1 MLSKNIRFKNFSN
14 KSNNLSIYRSFNE
27 LKKDYF
33 KKKIKILL
41 SLSKNYKY
49 NYNKRIVLKYKKFQN
64 FKIIG
69 MGGSILGPKAIY
81 QFLNHKIKKNFLFI
95 DNLQTTLNLQ
105 GKKKFINL
113 IISKS
118 GNTLETISNSNI
130 LITNNK
136 KNIFITEN
144 KKNYLNTLA
153 NQMKAEVIEH
163 NNYIG
168 GRYSVLSEVGMLPA
182 ELMGLDEKK
191 FKRLNYLIKNKNFTN
206 NLIQNVASTLNL
218 VKKKKFLSIILNYDC
233 KSENLFSWYQQLIA
247 ESLGKKSKGILPL
260 VSTMPKDN
268 HSLMQFYLDGP
279 KKSFFTFF
287 SVSERNS
294 SKINSKN
301 LLKSH
306 SYLRNQ
312 NLKKIINSQMLATK
326 HVFSRKKIPFRSFEI
341 LKRNEQSLGEIFSFF
356 ILETILLGRALKVNP
371 FDQPSVELIKKQT
384 KKILLRNKSKNYF

>member
-1 MLSKNIRFKNFSN
+1 M
-14 KSNNLSIYRSFNE
+14 
-27 LKKDYF
+27 
-33 KKKIKILL
+33 
-41 SLSKNYKY
+41 
-49 NYNKRIVLKYKKFQN
+49 
-64 FKIIG
+64 
-69 MGGSILGPKAIY
+69 
-81 QFLNHKIKKNFLFI
+81 
-95 DNLQTTLNLQ
+95 
-105 GKKKFINL
+105 
-113 IISKS
+113 
-118 GNTLETISNSNI
+118 
-130 LITNNK
+130 
-136 KNIFITEN
+136 
-144 KKNYLNTLA
+144 
-153 NQMKAEVIEH
+153 
-163 NNYIG
+163 
-168 GRYSVLSEVGMLPA
+168 
-182 ELMGLDEKK
+182 
-191 FKRLNYLIKNKNFTN
+191 
-206 NLIQNVASTLNL
+206 
-218 VKKKKFLSIILNYDC
+218 SIILNYDC

-294 SKINSKN
+294 NKINSKN

-384 KKILLRNKSKNYF
+384 RKILLRNKPKNYF